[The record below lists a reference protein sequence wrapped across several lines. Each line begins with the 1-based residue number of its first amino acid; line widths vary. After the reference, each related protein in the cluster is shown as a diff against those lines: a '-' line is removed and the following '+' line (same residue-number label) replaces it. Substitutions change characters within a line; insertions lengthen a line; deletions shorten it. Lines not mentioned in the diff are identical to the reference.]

1 MSEAATLTRV
11 LGRPLGFSATA
22 HALFL
27 AHPTVDALV
36 QYLDGRTQARQTRV
50 VTLVAWG
57 SASVS
62 WAAGAAGHDQLQWW
76 ALAVGCTALVGWQ
89 VHIHPLW
96 RRAGD
101 APSGQLDPVSVAWSV
116 LPVLALVA
124 VSVWPALLF
133 VIGSVTLLLGGAWPR
148 SAAISSYLA
157 SVMGESADAPQAAGQ
172 AHRAMS
178 PAGTNGVV
186 ARDPAAA
193 QRTSGAVPAPVAQ
206 GAGNVTAT
214 SPTPRPAIDYGA
226 ELERLRATVG
236 AGIAIDQL
244 ERGRTIGLGSYGKVV
259 LVRHASS
266 GVPYALKC
274 LNRRLV
280 VAHNQQR
287 AVARERTVMAHV
299 SHPFCARLVG
309 TFKDATAVYLL
320 LEWCPGGELLR
331 HLPKGRGLPEPAA
344 AFYVACAALALEHLH
359 AQGVLYRDIKP
370 ENCLLDATGYLKL
383 CDFGFAK
390 QVGVGGVAHTVCG
403 TPDFMA
409 PEVVRGS
416 GHTRL
421 ADVWSWGVLAYE
433 LVAGKPPFCER
444 GAPPSAVYAAVLSH
458 PTVPDVPHASQ
469 QFGDLTH
476 AVLVE
481 DPARR
486 LGAGGW
492 EEVKQHAWFREL
504 DWGGLVEHQVA
515 APIVPALS
523 SVLDTRHFG
532 FFPDNAV
539 ALNDAR
545 ENDDQEDC
553 TRADTA
559 DFGDWDSAF

>member
-1 MSEAATLTRV
+1 
-11 LGRPLGFSATA
+11 
-22 HALFL
+22 
-27 AHPTVDALV
+27 
-36 QYLDGRTQARQTRV
+36 V
-50 VTLVAWG
+50 VTLVAWVT
-57 SASVS
+57 ASVS
-62 WAAGAAGHDQLQWW
+62 WAFRGAADHEQLQWS
-76 ALAVGCTALVGWQ
+76 ALAVGCTALFGWQ
-89 VHIHPLW
+89 LHIHPLW
-96 RRAGD
+96 RRVGD
-101 APSGQLDPVSVAWSV
+101 APSGQLDPVSLAWSV

-124 VSVWPALLF
+124 ISVWPALLF

-148 SAAISSYLA
+148 SAAISSYWA
-157 SVMGESADAPQAAGQ
+157 SVMGETAPQGLAAGQ

-178 PAGTNGVV
+178 PAGTNRL
-186 ARDPAAA
+186 ARDPTAAP
-193 QRTSGAVPAPVAQ
+193 RTASAVPAPVDQ
-206 GAGNVTAT
+206 GA
-214 SPTPRPAIDYGA
+214 PIDYGA

-236 AGIAIDQL
+236 TGIAIDQL
-244 ERGRTIGLGSYGKVV
+244 ERGRTIGLGSYGKVM

-331 HLPKGRGLPEPAA
+331 HLPKTPGRGLPEPAA

-359 AQGVLYRDIKP
+359 AQNVLYRDIKP

-390 QVGVGGVAHTVCG
+390 QVGLGGVAHTVCG

-421 ADVWSWGVLAYE
+421 ADVWSWGVLAFE
-433 LVAGKPPFCER
+433 LVAGQPPFCER

-481 DPARR
+481 NPDRR

-492 EEVKQHAWFREL
+492 EEVKQHPWFREL

-515 APIVPALS
+515 APIVPVLS

-553 TRADTA
+553 TRADQHTA

>member
-1 MSEAATLTRV
+1 M
-11 LGRPLGFSATA
+11 GRPLGPLLVAA

-62 WAAGAAGHDQLQWW
+62 WAAGAAGHEQLQWW

-89 VHIHPLW
+89 VHLHPLW
-96 RRAGD
+96 RRGSD
-101 APSGQLDPVSVAWSV
+101 APTAQLDPVSVAWSV

-124 VSVWPALLF
+124 VSVWPALLL
-133 VIGSVTLLLGGAWPR
+133 VIGSATLLLGGGPWAR
-148 SAAISSYLA
+148 SAAAYVA
-157 SVMGESADAPQAAGQ
+157 SVMNTADAPAAAGR
-172 AHRAMS
+172 AHHAMS
-178 PAGTNGVV
+178 PAGTNG
-186 ARDPAAA
+186 AAAPRDPTAA
-193 QRTSGAVPAPVAQ
+193 QRPASAVPAPVGQ
-206 GAGNVTAT
+206 GARSEAAAAPT
-214 SPTPRPAIDYGA
+214 SPRVAIDYGA

-236 AGIAIDQL
+236 TGIAIEQL

-331 HLPKGRGLPEPAA
+331 HLPRTPGRGLPEPAA

-359 AQGVLYRDIKP
+359 AQGVLYRDVKP
-370 ENCLLDATGYLKL
+370 ENCLLDAGGYLKL

-390 QVGVGGVAHTVCG
+390 HVGPGGVAHTVCG

-409 PEVVRGS
+409 PEVVRGT

-421 ADVWSWGVLAYE
+421 ADLWSWGVLAFE
-433 LVAGKPPFCER
+433 LVAGQPPFCER

-458 PTVPDVPHASQ
+458 PAVPDVPHASP

-481 DPARR
+481 SPDRR

-492 EEVKQHAWFREL
+492 EEVKQHAWFGEL
-504 DWGGLVEHQVA
+504 DWGGLVERQVA

-545 ENDDQEDC
+545 ENDDQDDGA
-553 TRADTA
+553 RACTA
-559 DFGDWDSAF
+559 DFGDWDSEF